1 MPRVAV
7 QTVEIG
13 RARRDHP
20 PRLRPFAKMA
30 YQGAPRVP
38 TYLRVTAPVTRCFA
52 IAPLQVVAARIE
64 RITPSTAS
72 GRGSAGRH
80 PVPAAETVG
89 RGRPGHHADL
99 AALGGLGPTR
109 PVLAYRVAGTWAPA
123 VWPAMMRR
131 SAPVEA

>member
-1 MPRVAV
+1 
-7 QTVEIG
+7 
-13 RARRDHP
+13 
-20 PRLRPFAKMA
+20 MA

-38 TYLRVTAPVTRCFA
+38 AHLRVAAPVTRPRA

-64 RITPSTAS
+64 CVAPSAAS
-72 GRGSAGRH
+72 GRGRAGRH
-80 PVPAAETVG
+80 PVPAAETIG

-109 PVLAYRVAGTWAPA
+109 PVLAYRVAGTCAPA

-131 SAPVEA
+131 PASVEA